1 MEKGSLDFKKSIWIL
16 TQKKNKNVLLSTHRW
31 KILWGTK
38 IGVSV
43 ASLWKPHYKTFIF
56 KYG

>member
-1 MEKGSLDFKKSIWIL
+1 MEKGSLDFKKIYLNPHSKK
-16 TQKKNKNVLLSTHRW
+16 KKNGSFKHSSLKDSL
-31 KILWGTK
+31 GTK